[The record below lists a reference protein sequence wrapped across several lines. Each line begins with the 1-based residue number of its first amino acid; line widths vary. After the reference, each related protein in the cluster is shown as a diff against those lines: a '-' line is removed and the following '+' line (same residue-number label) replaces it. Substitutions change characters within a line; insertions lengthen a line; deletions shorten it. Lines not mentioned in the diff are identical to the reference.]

1 MTALLRRNGISALH
15 EGHGREATIGWPY
28 VGRVDGSWNEL
39 WPMSNQPRGTDKHDP
54 IFKVHRHPLTA
65 ISSIAAGL
73 TSSGACRNRSERRWD
88 ARAWRCATSFVPL
101 PISAASIADQTTCA
115 IGADARIR
123 LALHY
128 WVKWNLL
135 GDRWATRTF
144 AVENV
149 TIAEVAHHWCSHCRT
164 AQTCSCPSSAQA
176 ALGNFTGQGERV
188 RARKGH
194 GRKKLVLTW
203 ETLQRVDPNI
213 TAVAQ
218 HLASSY
224 GYHLTL
230 S

>member
-28 VGRVDGSWNEL
+28 IGQRTGSWNEL
-39 WPMSNQPRGTDKHDP
+39 WPMSNQPRGTDRHDP

-73 TSSGACRNRSERRWD
+73 TSSGACRNPSERRWD
-88 ARAWRCATSFVPL
+88 ARAWRCATAFVPL
-101 PISAASIADQTTCA
+101 PISAESIASQTTCA
-115 IGADARIR
+115 IGVEARR
-123 LALHY
+123 KLALHY

-144 AVENV
+144 SVENM
-149 TIAEVAHHWCSHCRT
+149 TIAEVAYHWCSHCHAT
-164 AQTCSCPSSAQA
+164 QTCSCPASALA
-176 ALGNFTGQGERV
+176 AQSNFTGEAERV

-194 GRKKLVLTW
+194 GRKKAVLSW
-203 ETLQRVDPNI
+203 QMLQAIDPNM
-213 TAVAQ
+213 TDVAQ
-218 HLASSY
+218 HMAISY
-224 GYHLTL
+224 GYDLMV